1 MTKEEHYKY
10 WIEIAEKDWDIL
22 TKLYDS
28 KDYVY
33 CLFFAHLSIEKLTK
47 AIWVKKN
54 INNYPPKSHNTYY
67 LLDQAK
73 IELSTEQIDFLLL
86 LNEFNIEGRY
96 PDYKQ
101 KIFQIC
107 TKEYTD
113 SILLKV
119 KEIKEWLLN
128 KLQ

>member
-1 MTKEEHYKY
+1 
-10 WIEIAEKDWDIL
+10 
-22 TKLYDS
+22 
-28 KDYVY
+28 
-33 CLFFAHLSIEKLTK
+33 
-47 AIWVKKN
+47 
-54 INNYPPKSHNTYY
+54 
-67 LLDQAK
+67 
-73 IELSTEQIDFLLL
+73 LSTEQIDFLLL

-101 KIFQIC
+101 NIFQIC
-107 TKEYTD
+107 TNEYTD